1 MGLPAAREE
10 KKQAVPTLQAVF
22 CDNYES
28 VIKPL
33 KLPVFM
39 LRAVDAVMRCRTA
52 AMGGHRE
59 YCPGNHFERHF
70 YNSCKHRACP
80 QCSHLPRERW
90 LIKVTARLLACD
102 HFHVIFTIPPKLHG
116 LWRYNREAMAD
127 LLFRCVRDVLFTLL
141 KDDRYGGYRPG
152 IIASLHTWG
161 RSLNF
166 HPHLHTL
173 VTAVGLAL
181 MGGVGAAK
189 KEDLLPYKVVRL
201 LYRGKMIA
209 MIRRGIER
217 GELKLPPSMPRH
229 RLEEALKSL
238 AEESWNV
245 EIRKRYS
252 HGRGVLTY
260 LSRYVRGG
268 AMSNSRLISADS
280 GHVLFSY
287 RDHRTHERKEMRLP
301 TVSFIRRWLEHVPP
315 PRMKA
320 IRYYGLYEEH
330 QGALLEECRHHLG
343 QSAAQRPSM
352 PSWQEFM
359 AKKGVSPSNVCPVCQ
374 RRLLLG
380 PRIPP
385 WRAHHPGVM
394 SGEAA

>member
-1 MGLPAAREE
+1 
-10 KKQAVPTLQAVF
+10 
-22 CDNYES
+22 
-28 VIKPL
+28 
-33 KLPVFM
+33 
-39 LRAVDAVMRCRTA
+39 
-52 AMGGHRE
+52 
-59 YCPGNHFERHF
+59 
-70 YNSCKHRACP
+70 
-80 QCSHLPRERW
+80 
-90 LIKVTARLLACD
+90 
-102 HFHVIFTIPPKLHG
+102 
-116 LWRYNREAMAD
+116 
-127 LLFRCVRDVLFTLL
+127 
-141 KDDRYGGYRPG
+141 
-152 IIASLHTWG
+152 
-161 RSLNF
+161 
-166 HPHLHTL
+166 
-173 VTAVGLAL
+173 
-181 MGGVGAAK
+181 
-189 KEDLLPYKVVRL
+189 
-201 LYRGKMIA
+201 
-209 MIRRGIER
+209 
-217 GELKLPPSMPRH
+217 
-229 RLEEALKSL
+229 
-238 AEESWNV
+238 
-245 EIRKRYS
+245 
-252 HGRGVLTY
+252 
-260 LSRYVRGG
+260 
-268 AMSNSRLISADS
+268 MSNSRLISADS